1 MTDRLSEELVPER
14 GVWLRTRQRTANI
27 LFSGDKDEPWTR
39 RVDIALIT
47 LITINAI
54 AVIVESV
61 GEYRLLW
68 GRYLEAFELF
78 SVIVFS
84 LEYILRIW
92 SVVDDPWKKGSGDPV
107 RARLRF
113 SRTTMAIIDLLA
125 ILPFYLG
132 LFVQL
137 DLRFLRVLRLLRVFK
152 LTRYSGSMTLLFQ
165 VVREEGRT
173 MGAAMFVLLLLLV
186 IASSLAFIV
195 EGGSDAPSEA
205 FSSIP
210 AAMYWAII
218 TMTTVGYGDI
228 VPATPMG
235 KVLTAVLSI
244 ISVGMVA
251 LPAGILASGFT
262 SALQRRREEV
272 EVKIEDALAD
282 GLLSDQE
289 QAEIDT
295 LVNRLGVSAADLQAI
310 KEAVQ
315 RDQGASPCPHCGKLP
330 HEPVHEP

>member
-1 MTDRLSEELVPER
+1 
-14 GVWLRTRQRTANI
+14 
-27 LFSGDKDEPWTR
+27 
-39 RVDIALIT
+39 
-47 LITINAI
+47 
-54 AVIVESV
+54 
-61 GEYRLLW
+61 
-68 GRYLEAFELF
+68 
-78 SVIVFS
+78 
-84 LEYILRIW
+84 
-92 SVVDDPWKKGSGDPV
+92 
-107 RARLRF
+107 
-113 SRTTMAIIDLLA
+113 
-125 ILPFYLG
+125 
-132 LFVQL
+132 
-137 DLRFLRVLRLLRVFK
+137 
-152 LTRYSGSMTLLFQ
+152 
-165 VVREEGRT
+165 

-262 SALQRRREEV
+262 SALERRREEV

-330 HEPVHEP
+330 HGPVHEP